1 MPQQLCIYLD
11 AMFDVITN
19 KFKRERRTDYSTYY
33 ENLEIVLR
41 GWKNNDS
48 TVPLFALIVILFI
61 FVTK

>member
-19 KFKRERRTDYSTYY
+19 QFKREIRTDYY

-41 GWKNNDS
+41 GLKIM
-48 TVPLFALIVILFI
+48 TLPLFALIVILFI